1 MKLNPLSLKMQI
13 WAGVVIATVS
23 ALLGGAVVNKYW
35 KHKWAEAENKALH
48 AQIKEKDRK
57 ATIERKAVEN
67 VARIDEESQQKLK
80 EAQNEISDLRRQ
92 LNAGTIRLRNCTNN
106 PVRVSET
113 SPSPSVDKSERTEQA
128 DSSERV
134 EQHILNIAEQA
145 NTAIAQRD
153 ACVAIL
159 EADRKLG
166 DTK

>member
-1 MKLNPLSLKMQI
+1 MKLNPLSLKMQV
-13 WAGVVIATVS
+13 WAGVVIATLS
-23 ALLGGAVVNKYW
+23 CLLGGYAVNKYW
-35 KHKWAEAENKALH
+35 QAKWTAAENKALH

-113 SPSPSVDKSERTEQA
+113 SSSPSVDKSERTEQA

>member
-1 MKLNPLSLKMQI
+1 MKLNPLSLKMQVC
-13 WAGVVIATVS
+13 AGVVIATL
-23 ALLGGAVVNKYW
+23 AAICAGYFVNKHW
-35 KHKWAEAENKALH
+35 QAKWTAAENKALQ
-48 AQIKEKDRK
+48 AQIREKDRRSK
-57 ATIERKAVEN
+57 VERESVEN
-67 VARIDEESQQKLK
+67 VAKIDEESQQKLK

-106 PVRVSET
+106 SVRVSET
-113 SPSPSVDKSERTEQA
+113 SSSASVDKSERTEQA

-166 DTK
+166 ELK